1 MNKNID
7 EELARQIDSLR
18 AYMLFMFNKLEE
30 YLGSRGLVDIGDFRK
45 FLEEKF
51 RKTFMLDGKV
61 VISVYGSGSSKDIN
75 NILNS
80 K

>member
-30 YLGSRGLVDIGDFRK
+30 YLGSRGLIDIGDFRK

-61 VISVYGSGSSKDIN
+61 VISVYGSDSSKDIN
-75 NILNS
+75 NILNR
-80 K
+80 

>member
-1 MNKNID
+1 MNKSID

-30 YLGSRGLVDIGDFRK
+30 YLGSRGLIDIGDFRK

-61 VISVYGSGSSKDIN
+61 VISVYGSDSSKDIN
-75 NILNS
+75 NILNR
-80 K
+80 

>member
-61 VISVYGSGSSKDIN
+61 VISVYGSDSSKDIN